1 MSNHDD
7 VFLQYVKDLE
17 NEKKQKESKPSTFT
31 SEFNDVK
38 WVGLEQGKMKVVR
51 LIGNTLAPDF
61 VGTEPEIGDA
71 VEFIFAEVKDDNG
84 KRMQLKLPIDDPSSN
99 NRHIMHRIISEVMK
113 VQWVNKKKVFP
124 VQLKHPD
131 IFNIIEKGNFVES
144 DPSYKFARGW
154 KGQRVAVFNCIDRS
168 DMEWHKTNKKTKLLS
183 KQVGVSVGENGDTME
198 WPFNGVPSYGFIQE
212 LFSLVKIGGSWE
224 NYDVGIERTGAMQ
237 KPYNIVNLTRFKQKD
252 FLEDFMDKI
261 EDANQ
266 ISVDN
271 DLTEEEKSWERVN
284 IQKMFKVTPYTK
296 IFKRLGNQIKKI
308 DAALN
313 THFYDE
319 LDKLVQEETAEREEA
334 RKTEAENTVVENDVY
349 IASSVLTEDTEIEA
363 EAVNKSETETITRTV
378 SSDNNPSWAKY
389 LKGWDKLSE
398 VHRNMITDVIVV
410 DGEIKAITYSESAGK
425 TGECPVS
432 DGGCGF
438 ESPMT
443 FPYCPVCGAKYS

>member
-17 NEKKQKESKPSTFT
+17 NEKKQKDARTSTFT
-31 SEFNDVK
+31 SEFDNVK
-38 WVGLEQGKMKVVR
+38 WVGLEHDKMKIVR

-71 VEFIFAEVKDDNG
+71 IEFIFAEVKDDNG
-84 KRMQLKLPIDDPSSN
+84 KKMQLKLPIDDPSSN

-113 VQWVNKKKVFP
+113 VQWVNKEKVFP
-124 VQLKHPD
+124 VKLKHPD
-131 IFNIIEKGNFVES
+131 IFNIIEKGNFVETDS
-144 DPSYKFARGW
+144 NYKFARGW

-168 DMEWHKTNKKTKLLS
+168 DMEWHRTNKKTKLLS
-183 KQVGVSVGENGDTME
+183 KQVGVSVGENGDTIE
-198 WPFNGVPSYGFIQE
+198 WPFYGVPSYGFITE

-224 NYDVGIERTGAMQ
+224 NYDIGIEKTGKMN

-252 FLEDFMDKI
+252 FLDDFMDKSD
-261 EDANQ
+261 DANL
-266 ISVDN
+266 ISVEG
-271 DLTEEEKSWERVN
+271 DLTSEEKSWERVN

-319 LDKLVQEETAEREEA
+319 LDKLAREEEAERAEA
-334 RKTEAENTVVENDVY
+334 RKTEAENTVVENEVY
-349 IASSVLTEDTEIEA
+349 IESSVLTEDIYPDAPRPEPI
-363 EAVNKSETETITRTV
+363 SRTV
-378 SSDNNPSWAKY
+378 NSNNEPSWAKY

-410 DGEIKAITYSESAGK
+410 DGEIKSISYSEAAGK